1 MAEANKVRI
10 LNIED
15 YKRKIRNSKPEPT
28 YSERCL
34 NTRELCE
41 KLNTSRSTINRK
53 LAANE
58 LPKPTYWGIS
68 PKWIESEIDAWMTST
83 KENL

>member
-1 MAEANKVRI
+1 MAEDNKVRI

-28 YSERCL
+28 YSERWL
-34 NTRELCE
+34 NTRDLHE
-41 KLNTSRSTINRK
+41 KLNTSRSTVYRK
-53 LAANE
+53 LAGGQ
-58 LPKPTYWGIS
+58 LPKPKYWGKS
-68 PKWIESEIDAWMTST
+68 PKWLESEIDAWMTST